1 MTEKKEDKH
10 DTLEQQYEFTLFY
23 ITGNDNFKMFYIDNF
38 DDYLPLNTRIYINRI
53 IAKRS

>member
-1 MTEKKEDKH
+1 M
-10 DTLEQQYEFTLFY
+10 
-23 ITGNDNFKMFYIDNF
+23 GNDDFKMFYIDIF